1 MSQRKPPCVFA
12 SDTEQVL
19 ETIPGPTPEC
29 AMRVRVEPG
38 RQGYARIEQLAYS
51 ADLGWYCQKS
61 FVVPGEMIKALV
73 TQLRKADCL
82 VEAQPAPQAGES
94 TGATLRFVPAPNDEL
109 PSTPQRREA

>member
-19 ETIPGPTPEC
+19 ETIPGPTPDS

-61 FVVPGEMIKALV
+61 FVVPGETIKALI

-82 VEAQPAPQAGES
+82 VSAAPISQVSAAG
-94 TGATLRFVPAPNDEL
+94 ALRFVPAPTDDQ